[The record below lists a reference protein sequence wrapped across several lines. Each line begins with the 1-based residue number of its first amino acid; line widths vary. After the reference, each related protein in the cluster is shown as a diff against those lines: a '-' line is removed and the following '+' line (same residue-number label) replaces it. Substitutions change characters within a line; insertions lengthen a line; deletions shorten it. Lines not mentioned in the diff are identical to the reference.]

1 MGDDCHTYLVTLE
14 SEDHKYVFSFRF
26 LIMWISSSGTTLSSV
41 VIGYK
46 IKCRIGSDKV
56 NFRLCYNG
64 SSICATAKLSLVKIF
79 YKI

>member
-56 NFRLCYNG
+56 NFRPMLQWKFNMRDG
-64 SSICATAKLSLVKIF
+64 QIITREDFL
-79 YKI
+79 